1 VVSYINECFIT
12 LAFVDFLSAE
22 PPNGI
27 MESKAVIS
35 ARRLYNSCIDE
46 HAIENEGVDAIL
58 SLINGEFGGWPILQ
72 GSTWNESSFNFSEV
86 WFKLSQHATFAFYEV
101 VTKMD
106 LVNTST
112 YSIRVSR

>member
-1 VVSYINECFIT
+1 VVSYIIECFIT
-12 LAFVDFLSAE
+12 FAFVDFLSAE

-27 MESKAVIS
+27 VESKAVIS

-46 HAIENEGVDAIL
+46 YAIENEGIDTIL

-72 GSTWNESSFNFSEV
+72 GSTWNESSFNFSEL
-86 WFKLSQHATFAFYEV
+86 WFKLSQYATFAFYEV
-101 VTKMD
+101 VTNMD

>member
-12 LAFVDFLSAE
+12 LAFVDLLSTG

-27 MESKAVIS
+27 VESKAIIN

-46 HAIENEGVDAIL
+46 RAIENEGVDAIL

-72 GSTWNESSFNFSEV
+72 GSTWNESSFNFSEL
-86 WFKLSQHATFAFYEV
+86 WFKLGQYGTFAFYDV
-101 VTKMD
+101 TTKMD
-106 LVNTST
+106 LKNTST